1 MNSRQNQ
8 SGQIKSG
15 RLVPLI
21 VRVVG
26 YFAIAVSV
34 LAIFYGPRQ
43 ITQRRAIAELKKI
56 NAQARTQPIALPF
69 VANVFGPEYSEE
81 VIEAYLVSPE
91 HTDAQLETVIG
102 LTSLQK
108 LELSGSKITS
118 DGLSKLSG
126 LRNLYTLHLTNTLVD
141 DSGLTSVS
149 SLKNLGI
156 LSLTNTKVTDAGIAK
171 LASMDK
177 LERLS
182 LDGTAITDVGLGTI
196 SQMTSL
202 KELTLTRT
210 KVTDVGA
217 DLLKSLKKLE
227 ILKIHETEVSI
238 DKMKEL
244 SEALPD
250 CAVLLSNAT

>member
-1 MNSRQNQ
+1 MNAEENQ
-8 SGQIKSG
+8 MCQAQPRRS
-15 RLVPLI
+15 LTLI
-21 VRVVG
+21 VRVLG
-26 YFAIAVSV
+26 YLAIAIVV

-43 ITQRRAIAELKKI
+43 ISQRRAIAELKRI
-56 NAQARTQPIALPF
+56 NAQARTQPIVLPF
-69 VANVFGPEYSEE
+69 VAEVFGPEYSEE

-91 HTDAQLETVIG
+91 HTDAQLETVKG

-118 DGLSKLSG
+118 NGLSMLGG
-126 LRNLYTLHLTNTLVD
+126 LRNLYTLHLTNTMVD
-141 DSGLTSVS
+141 DSGLTSIS

-156 LSLTNTKVTDAGIAK
+156 LSLTNTKITDAGIAK
-171 LASMDK
+171 LASMVN

-182 LDGTAITDVGLGTI
+182 LDGTAVTDVGLGTI
-196 SQMTSL
+196 SQMTNL

-210 KVTDVGA
+210 KVPDVGA

-238 DKMKEL
+238 EKMKEL